1 MQIVNICP
9 TSKAHGKLTA
19 ILCLVVLACIFV
31 AGLWPFHAP
40 RNAVDWLQQG
50 NGLRFARHGSVVSA
64 AAFRS
69 IGSLAGTG
77 HSLEIRLSPARIRGG
92 AILAFDSSSD
102 PRSPFVLRQ
111 YGTSIALQR
120 YLVDSEGNVTQPWFR
135 VDHIFKATEPV
146 FLTMTSDQ
154 SHVELYKNGL
164 RAGTYLGPG
173 IKSGELTGRLV
184 LANSTIDDSWQ
195 GQISGLAIYDYE
207 LTAAQVTQH
216 YRTWAP
222 GHGPD
227 VTGERSPVALYSF
240 NEGSGDIVHNVI
252 DSATN
257 LTIPANYFVLHPA
270 FLRSTWDQYAATR
283 KIWTHWGFWQDLG
296 VNVLG
301 FVPVGFVFLAY
312 FSSVKPIKHAALA
325 VIVLGFCLS
334 FTVEALQ
341 RLLPNRDS
349 GMTDLFTNTA
359 GTALG
364 VLWYQSSAAKQLW
377 MRLIK
382 LLLDISP
389 SRVKEKFEER
399 PAPPQEQKLT
409 LSA

>member
-1 MQIVNICP
+1 MQIVKISP
-9 TSKAHGKLTA
+9 ASKAHAKLTA

-40 RNAVDWLQQG
+40 RNAVDWLQRV

-64 AAFRS
+64 TAFRS
-69 IGSLAGTG
+69 TGSPVDTG

-92 AILAFDSSSD
+92 AILAFDSSPD

-120 YLVDSEGNVTQPWFR
+120 YFVDPEGNVTQPWFK
-135 VDHIFKATEPV
+135 VDHIFKAGEPI
-146 FLTMTSDQ
+146 FLTITSDQ
-154 SHVELYKNGL
+154 GHVELYKNGL
-164 RAGTYLGPG
+164 LAGTYYGPG
-173 IKSGELTGRLV
+173 IRSGELTGRLV

-195 GQISGLAIYDYE
+195 GQISGFAIYDYE
-207 LTAAQVTQH
+207 LTPAQVTQH
-216 YRTWAP
+216 YQTWTP
-222 GHGPD
+222 SHGPD
-227 VTGERSPVALYSF
+227 INGDRSPVALYLF
-240 NEGSGDIVHNVI
+240 NERSGAIVHNVI

-312 FSSVKPIKHAALA
+312 LSSVKSIKHTALV
-325 VIVLGFCLS
+325 VIVFGFCLS

-364 VLWYQSSAAKQLW
+364 VLLYQSSAARQLW
-377 MRLIK
+377 MRFIN
-382 LLLDISP
+382 LLLDVSP
-389 SRVKEKFEER
+389 SSLKQKFEER